1 MHSRIRELLDHL
13 DAERAVLRQAFE
25 EVPPDLRERAP
36 APGRWSPA
44 GIIEHLAI
52 VEQRVARQLAE
63 KIAAARA
70 EGVGSETGEDP
81 VLPSLDL
88 TRIRNRETPATA
100 HEATHPKG
108 LSADA
113 AWAALEQAGETLR
126 ATLRSGDGLAL
137 GSIEHPHPRFGS
149 ISVYHWVAI
158 LGSHEARHAAQI
170 REDAA
175 AARA

>member
-1 MHSRIRELLDHL
+1 MHPRIRELLDHL

-25 EVPPDLRERAP
+25 EVPPEVRERVP
-36 APGRWSPA
+36 ASGRWSAA
-44 GIIEHLAI
+44 GVIEHLAI

-70 EGVGSETGEDP
+70 EGLGAETANDP

-88 TRIRNRETPATA
+88 TRIRNRETRATA
-100 HEATHPKG
+100 PDATHPKG
-108 LSADA
+108 LSAEA
-113 AWAALEQAGETLR
+113 AWSALERAGEELR
-126 ATLRSGDGLAL
+126 ATLRSADGLAL

-149 ISVYHWVAI
+149 ISLYHWFAI

-175 AARA
+175 AART